1 MKGVVHI
8 PLEAT
13 HLRGRDYAVRPAG
26 AVGTCG
32 FSPVPW
38 TVQYIK
44 AGSPDEAWNA
54 YVNQC
59 ALVNAE
65 WLRGWKDGQVEVKQS
80 EVDHQVDFHYHRL
93 GRD

>member
-13 HLRGRDYAVRPAG
+13 HLRGHDYAVRPAG

-44 AGSPDEAWNA
+44 AGSPDEAVRKA
-54 YVNQC
+54 KPV
-59 ALVNAE
+59 
-65 WLRGWKDGQVEVKQS
+65 LRVVGETT
-80 EVDHQVDFHYHRL
+80 
-93 GRD
+93 

>member
-1 MKGVVHI
+1 MKGIVHV

-44 AGSPDEAWNA
+44 AGSPDEAVRKA
-54 YVNQC
+54 KPV
-59 ALVNAE
+59 L
-65 WLRGWKDGQVEVKQS
+65 KVEG
-80 EVDHQVDFHYHRL
+80 DTA
-93 GRD
+93 